1 MLCLE
6 LAKTRS
12 DWWSFKRPVFYAF
25 QVELITIEKQSAGNR
40 RAISSSTKGSQKKKK
55 KRKERKKNPVPSPL
69 RSPVTDWCSA
79 SFHASSSSKLRGQI
93 WAEQMTS
100 YVISFFHSAFPKQLC
115 FSGSTVQKAAG
126 SYKGTNTKLRESYS
140 LVVFALER
148 HMKV

>member
-1 MLCLE
+1 MLCLQ

-40 RAISSSTKGSQKKKK
+40 RAISSSTEGSQKKE
-55 KRKERKKNPVPSPL
+55 KRKRKKNRSLHLWGAQVPTDVLPPFMLLHLQSYGAKYEPSKWPL
-69 RSPVTDWCSA
+69 M
-79 SFHASSSSKLRGQI
+79 SFHPFIQLSPN
-93 WAEQMTS
+93 
-100 YVISFFHSAFPKQLC
+100 SFSL
-115 FSGSTVQKAAG
+115 SGSTVPKAAG
-126 SYKGTNTKLRESYS
+126 SNKGTNTELRKSYS